1 MAVWVDHIAQKDKV
15 AVKYVNDHRFS
26 ACCCDNNMLNGIPR
40 CCFGLLYL
48 LLSGT
53 VFLSLKPRMLFYLP
67 QTGHYIEAS
76 QMLRIF
82 ARDSV
87 GDTVIC

>member
-26 ACCCDNNMLNGIPR
+26 ACCCDNNMLNGTTT
-40 CCFGLLYL
+40 L
-48 LLSGT
+48 LLT
-53 VFLSLKPRMLFYLP
+53 LLFRILSDLFSLSCVACSADGP
-67 QTGHYIEAS
+67 TTGHYIEAS
-76 QMLRIF
+76 QMLRIY